1 MQKFSA
7 FCLAL
12 GTSLY
17 LSGAMAAPA
26 SSAPAELPALLGS
39 IEQRLNIADQV
50 ALSKWDSHKAVEDRA
65 REREVIA
72 GAVIKAT
79 QYKLEPAFVEQFF
92 AAQIEANKLVQY
104 GLLNDWRVAGQ
115 APDSP
120 WPDLVGQIRPQLDK
134 LQTTLMEQLAAFA
147 PYRSTADCP
156 QWIAQAINQGA
167 RDDLHRLAL
176 IRATGELCLPAH

>member
-1 MQKFSA
+1 MQKLSA
-7 FCLAL
+7 VCLAL
-12 GTSLY
+12 STSLY

-26 SSAPAELPALLGS
+26 TPAPAELQPLLGS
-39 IEQRLNIADQV
+39 IEQRLNVADQV

-72 GAVIKAT
+72 GAVLKAAE
-79 QYKLEPAFVEQFF
+79 YKLEPAFVEQFF

-104 GLLNDWRVAGQ
+104 GLLNDWRVAGK

-120 WPDLVGQIRPQLDK
+120 RPDLVGQIRPQLDK
-134 LQTTLMEQLAAFA
+134 LQSTLMEQLAAFA
-147 PYRSTADCP
+147 PHRSGADCP
-156 QWIAQAINQGA
+156 QWVAQAVDRGE

-176 IRATGELCLPAH
+176 TRATGELCLPAR

>member
-104 GLLNDWRVAGQ
+104 GLFNDWRVAGK

-120 WPDLVGQIRPQLDK
+120 RPDLVGQIRPQLDK